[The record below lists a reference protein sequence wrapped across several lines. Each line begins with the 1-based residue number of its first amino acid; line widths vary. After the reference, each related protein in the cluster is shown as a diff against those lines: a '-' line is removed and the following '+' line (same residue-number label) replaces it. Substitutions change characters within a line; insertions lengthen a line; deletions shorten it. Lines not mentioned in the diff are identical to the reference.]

1 MFSAWRRRRRK
12 RRRRRRKRRRR
23 KRKKKK
29 VADSP
34 GFQTPRQGN
43 TFLASPK
50 RPNRLWEPPS
60 LLLNRYRVPF
70 LGVERQGHLLPKTG
84 VQYAQYL

>member
-1 MFSAWRRRRRK
+1 MRVRRPKLSTRKFSAWN
-12 RRRRRRKRRRR
+12 
-23 KRKKKK
+23 KKK

-34 GFQTPRQGN
+34 GFQTPRQGD

-50 RPNRLWEPPS
+50 RPDRLWEPPS
-60 LLLNRYRVPF
+60 LLLNRYRGPF
-70 LGVERQGHLLPKTG
+70 LGVERQGHLPPKTG